1 MSKSNAFLDAG
12 IDSLF
17 GDTGNPKEYEILVN
31 LYDIEVDVQVREE
44 FEDVENEL
52 ADLGRSLR

>member
-17 GDTGNPKEYEILVN
+17 GDTGNPNEYEILVN
-31 LYDIEVDVQVREE
+31 LYDIEVEVQVR
-44 FEDVENEL
+44 
-52 ADLGRSLR
+52 